1 MMRVHLPGECED
13 IVRLQKRA
21 GRAALLESECEALS
35 LLYDRVSVEG
45 PSEEEEILALLTRP
59 FSRRLAIP
67 EYYQYTSLHVYGW
80 FLSHYR
86 RDPLRGSLV
95 ALHTTLVDLLSVEE
109 QGARLGE
116 ATPAYI
122 HERIRGLRGLL
133 GQLDEI
139 PVDRNGPLF
148 VADVLK
154 GSKKDAQEQWR
165 AFVLARCTGFPKS
178 QVHDEYIFLRSVH
191 ACEIVFF
198 QVRWL
203 ALRISEMI
211 AVDRKEAVFLLG
223 QLTSFAELLNKI
235 FDVLKTM
242 SPERFMSF
250 RAQTGNASAVQSLNH
265 HAMEIA
271 VFGFD
276 PGRASVFDGFEHLK
290 RLNEPLFREHASLR
304 SVVEATAD
312 GALAEGFAKLDRCL
326 LRWRGGHYGFARK
339 YLPVDIKGSGGT
351 EGAPY
356 LKRFIKKDDC
366 QSGGQRPGTDSEL
379 ARFFFC

>member
-1 MMRVHLPGECED
+1 MRVHLPGYCED
-13 IVRLQKRA
+13 IAQRQKKA
-21 GRAALLESECEALS
+21 GRAALPAAEREELS
-35 LLYDRVSVEG
+35 RLYDRVSVEG
-45 PSEEEEILALLTRP
+45 PTEEEEILALLTRP

-67 EYYQYTSLHVYGW
+67 EYYQYTSLHVYDW

-86 RDPLRGSLV
+86 EDLLRGSIV

-109 QGARLGE
+109 QEARSDE
-116 ATPAYI
+116 APPAYL

-139 PVDRNGPLF
+139 AVDRNGPVF

-154 GSKKDAQEQWR
+154 DSKKDATEQWR
-165 AFVLARCTGFPKS
+165 AFVLARCTGFRRS
-178 QVHDEYIFLRSVH
+178 TAHDEYIFLRSVH
-191 ACEIVFF
+191 ACEVVFF
-198 QVRWL
+198 LVRWL
-203 ALRISEMI
+203 ALRVTERIE
-211 AVDRKEAVFLLG
+211 AERKEAVFLLG
-223 QLTSFAELLNKI
+223 QLTAFADLLNRI

-250 RAQTGNASAVQSLNH
+250 RAQTGAASAVQSLNH

-271 VFGFD
+271 IFGFD
-276 PGRASVFDGFEHLK
+276 PKRASVFDGFEHLK
-290 RLNEPLFREHASLR
+290 RLNEPLFREHESLR
-304 SVVEATAD
+304 SVIAAAAD
-312 GALAEGFAKLDRCL
+312 GELAEGFAKLDRCL

-339 YLPVDIKGSGGT
+339 YLPADIKGSGGT

-366 QSGGQRPGTDSEL
+366 LSGGQSPGVDGEL
-379 ARFFFC
+379 ARFYFR